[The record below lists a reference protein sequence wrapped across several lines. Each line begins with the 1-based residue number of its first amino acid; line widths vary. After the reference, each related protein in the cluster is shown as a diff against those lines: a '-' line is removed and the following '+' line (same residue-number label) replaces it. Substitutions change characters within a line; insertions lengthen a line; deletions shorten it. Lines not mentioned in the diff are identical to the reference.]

1 MLEYKKERSEFSEEA
16 HKFARELTEAVES
29 YLNDI
34 KGDEIK
40 ETLDIGMIIGSM
52 LMAGDRQENVN
63 KLIDGIMLFSI
74 NAGKSS
80 LEKADSD
87 E

>member
-1 MLEYKKERSEFSEEA
+1 MLEYKKERTEFSEVA
-16 HKFARELTEAVES
+16 HNFARELTEAVDS

-40 ETLDIGMIIGSM
+40 ESLDVGMIIGSM
-52 LMAGDRQENVN
+52 LMAGDKQQNVN
-63 KLIDGIMLFSI
+63 TLIDGIMLFSI
-74 NAGKSS
+74 NAGKSA
-80 LEKADSD
+80 LEKDTSN